1 MTTEVTKQKSLVQT
15 IATKYGIATSAL
27 LPTLKATAFQSKDE
41 VSNEQMA
48 ALLVVANEYD
58 LNPFTKELFAFPDRQ
73 NGIVPV
79 VSIDGWS
86 RIINSH
92 PEMDGISFAWSEE
105 LVKSEEH
112 KNVPAWCDC
121 LIYRKDRSKPIVVRE
136 FFDEVYRPPFAG
148 KYGPVMGPWQSHTK
162 RMLRHKTMIQGAR
175 IAFGFAGIYDPDEAQ
190 RIKDVEYTEA
200 EYEEVKPAG
209 QSGAD
214 KLQSALARGEEKAP
228 KTKKKNGGGD
238 TEGDSGE
245 DEGGMVRE
253 KALQGNASAVGNP
266 DSGMGVPKTPRVGD
280 SKDDD

>member
-1 MTTEVTKQKSLVQT
+1 MTNDAVKQKSLVQT

-92 PEMDGISFAWSEE
+92 PEMDGISFDWSKE

-112 KNVPAWCDC
+112 KDVPAWCDC

-148 KYGPVMGPWQSHTK
+148 KYGKVTGPWQSHTK

-214 KLQSALARGEEKAP
+214 KLQSALGGGKKEAP
-228 KTKKKNGGGD
+228 ETKKKNGRGD
-238 TEGDSGE
+238 TQSDIGE
-245 DEGGMVRE
+245 DEDGVVRE
-253 KALQGNASAVGNP
+253 EALQRNEPAMGNP
-266 DSGMGVPKTPRVGD
+266 DSGVGVQEAPRVGD